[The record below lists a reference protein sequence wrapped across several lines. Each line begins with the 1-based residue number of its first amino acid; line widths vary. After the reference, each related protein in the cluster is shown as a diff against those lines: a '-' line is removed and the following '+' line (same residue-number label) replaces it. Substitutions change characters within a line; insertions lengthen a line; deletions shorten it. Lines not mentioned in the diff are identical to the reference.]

1 MLMKENEIN
10 KANITIIGIV
20 RNIENAKKIFEKYLE
35 NGYLK
40 LIEHNIMEPIKE
52 KVKNIDY
59 IIHAASNAHPKAFTT
74 EPIETLLGNING
86 TKNMLDLAKE
96 SEIERFIYISSGEIY
111 GENLDN
117 IEGFEEEYRGYIN
130 NLSFRSCYPIGK
142 VSAENLC
149 VCYSK
154 QYDID
159 TVIVRPCHIY
169 GPTVT
174 SKDSR
179 VIAQFISNVLN
190 NEDII
195 MKSDGKQYRSYC
207 YVIDCI
213 TGLLTALIKGKRE
226 NAYNIANKESNITI
240 KEMAELIANYEN
252 KKVIIE
258 MPTRTEKSGYNV
270 VQKSILKANKLENL
284 GWKPKYNIKE
294 GIKETIKIL
303 KDENM

>member
-1 MLMKENEIN
+1 
-10 KANITIIGIV
+10 
-20 RNIENAKKIFEKYLE
+20 
-35 NGYLK
+35 
-40 LIEHNIMEPIKE
+40 MEPIKE